1 MRPVRSSTAKCISPA
16 IQILNDREEL
26 SLPARLDA
34 GCASSKRG
42 CLLSRRTGACN
53 IVDLLLLELAV
64 SLTRAGAYTDHLHY
78 RGGDHFLHDL
88 GRAVGLLRHR
98 LDGRQYPVHPTEL
111 RVDMVHRSLEP
122 RYEWNSLDSYVV
134 KKLVKNA
141 HRPDQLHQQP
151 C

>member
-88 GRAVGLLRHR
+88 RSEERRVGK
-98 LDGRQYPVHPTEL
+98 E
-111 RVDMVHRSLEP
+111 
-122 RYEWNSLDSYVV
+122 
-134 KKLVKNA
+134 
-141 HRPDQLHQQP
+141 